1 MLEYSQTQTE
11 LERSGYMSV
20 SIIEENS
27 RGVWEISLESELF
40 AKRKLFLGDIT
51 RQSAEDFTKAMMYLS
66 RSSEP
71 ISIFINSRGGEVDS
85 GLLICDLVQSIDV
98 PVNMYCTGCAYSIA
112 AIILAAGTK
121 GRRFILPHSRV
132 LVHEPLLAGGVSG
145 SATSISMISDTIIE
159 MRNVI
164 NDLLVVHTGKT
175 REEINKATAFDN
187 LMNAEKA
194 VEFGICDKIVRS
206 IF

>member
-1 MLEYSQTQTE
+1 
-11 LERSGYMSV
+11 MSV

-27 RGVWEISLESELF
+27 RGVWEVSLESELF
-40 AKRKLFLGDIT
+40 AERKLFLGDIT
-51 RQSAEDFTKAMMYLS
+51 RQSAEEFTKAMMYLS
-66 RSSEP
+66 KSNEP
-71 ISIFINSRGGEVDS
+71 ISIYINSYGGEVDS

-98 PVNMYCTGCAYSIA
+98 PVNMYCTGCAYSMA

-164 NDLLVVHTGKT
+164 NDLLAVHTGRT

-187 LMNAEKA
+187 LMNAEQA
-194 VEFGICDKIVRS
+194 VKFGICDKIVKS